1 MFSITN
7 NLLHLS
13 MFKKH
18 IKIQMKSLI
27 AILKTIYRLNY
38 SILFFSLILL
48 SLNACISPKK
58 MKYLQG
64 EEDVTHQIT
73 REFTY
78 HIQAGDVLFIKIN
91 TLDNTTYESFNAQGE
106 SGSNSVSEIAL
117 YLNSYTVNDSGYIR
131 LPIAG
136 DVKVSDLSIDETS
149 KKIQESVSVYLKE
162 TTIIVKLMSFKV
174 TILGEVKNPG
184 VYHVYDASLTL
195 FQALG
200 LAGDLNNYGNR
211 KNLKLIRQ
219 TPEGQKIIEL
229 DITNQNILSSEY
241 FYLLPNDV
249 IYVEPHITKSFGFDR
264 FPFTEIFT
272 GITTLFL
279 ILNYVK

>member
-1 MFSITN
+1 
-7 NLLHLS
+7 
-13 MFKKH
+13 
-18 IKIQMKSLI
+18 MKSLKS
-27 AILKTIYRLNY
+27 ILKPVYNFNY
-38 SILFFSLILL
+38 SILLFSIIFL

-64 EEDVTHQIT
+64 NEDITHQIT

-78 HIQAGDVLFIKIN
+78 HIQAGDVLYVNLN
-91 TLDNTTYESFNAQGE
+91 TLDNTTYESFNPQGKT
-106 SGSNSVSEIAL
+106 GSNSTSEIAL
-117 YLNSYTVNDSGYIR
+117 YLNSYTVNDSGYIN
-131 LPIAG
+131 LPIVG
-136 DVKVSDLSIDETS
+136 NINVSGLSIDETS
-149 KKIQESVSVYLKE
+149 KEIQKNINVYLKE

-174 TILGEVKNPG
+174 TILGEVKSPG

-211 KNLKLIRQ
+211 KNIKLIRQ

-229 DITNQNILSSEY
+229 DITDQNILSSDY

-249 IYVEPHITKSFGFDR
+249 LYVEPHVTKSFGFDR